1 MTRFPDWR
9 QRLYDLIE
17 SRHQAAFSWANN
29 NGGIWAA
36 DAVHAITGEWLYPD
50 ELREVAASA
59 DVYAEAEARAALP
72 PLESA
77 LAEAKQEMAL
87 RQATAKSRAAL
98 FDHTLR
104 DEAELAV
111 KEQQLAINA
120 ARDAVHQHTQAIQA
134 AAKRVM
140 DPIMAAVES
149 CGGLVAMV
157 TARLGA
163 PLPGV
168 LCAKDGDL
176 VIADTTAGPCLGIVD
191 GAHAIFVSDVG
202 LSRIRLGRATKA
214 WAIAR
219 EEAQIGATCR
229 DALTSGG
236 KQDAAA
242 EEPDGIGSDLHPSDG
257 SPI

>member
-120 ARDAVHQHTQAIQA
+120 ARDAVHQH
-134 AAKRVM
+134 
-140 DPIMAAVES
+140 
-149 CGGLVAMV
+149 
-157 TARLGA
+157 
-163 PLPGV
+163 
-168 LCAKDGDL
+168 
-176 VIADTTAGPCLGIVD
+176 
-191 GAHAIFVSDVG
+191 
-202 LSRIRLGRATKA
+202 
-214 WAIAR
+214 
-219 EEAQIGATCR
+219 
-229 DALTSGG
+229 
-236 KQDAAA
+236 
-242 EEPDGIGSDLHPSDG
+242 
-257 SPI
+257 